1 MQTGSCHCGT
11 VRFEVDSGIE
21 EYRRCNCSICRRK
34 GAVMVTAKKE
44 DFRIVAGGANLSL
57 YQWNTNT
64 ARHYFCKTCGIY
76 THHWRRSAPQYG
88 YNLGCIDG
96 IDIEDY
102 TEIPMRNGKSM
113 SLDDPFMSLDYQLMS
128 KAPRHSSRD
137 QCRGPPSGASTHA
150 SAITLFID
158 H

>member
-11 VRFEVDSGIE
+11 VRFEVDSEIE
-21 EYRRCNCSICRRK
+21 EFRRCNCSICRRK

-44 DFRIVAGGANLSL
+44 DFRIVTGEDNLSL

-88 YNLGCIDG
+88 YNLGCVEG
-96 IDIEDY
+96 INIEDY
-102 TEIPMRNGKSM
+102 TDIPMRNGKSM
-113 SLDDPFMSLDYQLMS
+113 SLVGDD
-128 KAPRHSSRD
+128 H
-137 QCRGPPSGASTHA
+137 
-150 SAITLFID
+150 
-158 H
+158 

>member
-44 DFRIVAGGANLSL
+44 DFRIVAGEANLSL

-76 THHWRRSAPQYG
+76 THHLRRSAPQYG

-96 IDIEDY
+96 IDIENY
-102 TEIPMRNGKSM
+102 TEIPMRNGQSM
-113 SLDDPFMSLDYQLMS
+113 SLVSNDE
-128 KAPRHSSRD
+128 
-137 QCRGPPSGASTHA
+137 
-150 SAITLFID
+150 
-158 H
+158 